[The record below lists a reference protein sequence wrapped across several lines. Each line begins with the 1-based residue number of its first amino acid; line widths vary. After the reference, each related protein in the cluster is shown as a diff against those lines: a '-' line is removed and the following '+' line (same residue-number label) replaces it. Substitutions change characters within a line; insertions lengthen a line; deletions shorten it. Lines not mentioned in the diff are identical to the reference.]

1 MKSLLK
7 RLSCAYGPTG
17 SEGRVARLILDIIGE
32 ENATIDK
39 AGNVIAKIPN
49 EGKPRL
55 VLNAHMDEVGFM
67 VNEITEDGTL
77 HFEPLGGF
85 DPIVLLGKRVV
96 SENGVLGAII
106 SKPYH
111 LLSSDERA
119 VFTEIS
125 EMEIDIGAKD
135 KDDASKYVSVGDTF
149 CFYSDFSELG
159 EGYIKSKAIDDRGGC
174 AILCSLY
181 NELKDKADKLEYELY
196 FAFTIREEIGL
207 SGAHYVASKY
217 NPDYVILIEG
227 TTANDLPS
235 TPEHRRIAVSGK
247 GGAISYRDGGTIY
260 NIDFINEIR
269 EKLDTAGIN
278 YQIKGFTYAG
288 TDGSCFH
295 GEGEG
300 ARVAIFSLPSRY
312 IHSQASVV
320 KYSDIED
327 TRKAILR
334 VVTK

>member
-1 MKSLLK
+1 MKRILK
-7 RLSCAYGPTG
+7 RLCSAYGPTG
-17 SEGRVARLILDIIGE
+17 SEKRVANQILEILGD
-32 ENATIDK
+32 NAEIDNM
-39 AGNVIAKIPN
+39 GNVIAKIPN

-67 VNEITEDGTL
+67 VTEITKSGTL
-77 HFEPLGGF
+77 HFSTLGGF

-111 LLSSDERA
+111 LLSDEERET
-119 VFTEIS
+119 VTKIDD
-125 EMEIDIGAKD
+125 MEIDIGALD
-135 KDDASKYVSVGDTF
+135 FEDAQKYVSVGDTF
-149 CFYSDFSELG
+149 CFYTDFSELG
-159 EGYIKSKAIDDRGGC
+159 DGYIKAKAIDDRGGC

-181 NELKDKADKLEYELY
+181 NELKDRADELEYELY
-196 FAFTIREEIGL
+196 FAFTIREEIGK
-207 SGAHYVASKY
+207 SGVHYITSKY
-217 NPDYVILIEG
+217 NPDYAIVVEG
-227 TTANDLPS
+227 TTANDLPEI
-235 TPEHRRIAVSGK
+235 PEHKTVARSGN

-260 NIDFINEIR
+260 NIDFINQIR
-269 EKLDTAGIN
+269 AKLDEDNIN

-295 GEGEG
+295 GSAEG

-312 IHSQASVV
+312 IHSQSSVV